1 MDEQTKLQWKW
12 IFYKLAILLNAII
25 LLIAISILS
34 AFLVPDPYRIPGCIA
49 ALLLA
54 LLLSLRFVRNYRSAK
69 AWLEEHAGKEHAD
82 KEDSV

>member
-25 LLIAISILS
+25 LLFAISILS
-34 AFLVPDPYRIPGCIA
+34 AFLVPDPYRIPGSIA

-69 AWLEEHAGKEHAD
+69 AWLEEHAGKEHAG